1 MSIKNIVLI
10 GFMGSGKSM
19 TANRLSEI
27 LGRKV
32 ISTDKLIEEREG
44 RPISRIFE
52 ESGEPYF
59 RKVEKDV
66 VAEISKR
73 TSVILD
79 CGGGVVLDAENREN
93 LKKNGI
99 LIYLSA
105 SPYTIYKN
113 IKNRAHRPLLNVKDP
128 RVKIA
133 QLLAERTPLYEQA
146 DFVINADHKS
156 IDRITKDVLKVLEN
170 E

>member
-1 MSIKNIVLI
+1 
-10 GFMGSGKSM
+10 MGSGKSM

-32 ISTDKLIEEREG
+32 ISTDKMIEEREG
-44 RPISRIFE
+44 RPISRIFD

-59 RKVEKDV
+59 RKVEKEI
-66 VAEISKR
+66 VAEVSQR
-73 TSVILD
+73 SGVILD
-79 CGGGVVLDAENREN
+79 CGGGVVLDAQNRAN

-105 SPYTIYKN
+105 SPDSIYKN
-113 IKNRAHRPLLNVKDP
+113 IKNRAHRPLLNVKEP
-128 RVKIA
+128 RARIA
-133 QLLAERTPLYEQA
+133 ELLEEREPLYEQA
-146 DFVINADHKS
+146 DFIIDADHRS
-156 IDRITKDVLKVLEN
+156 IDQITKDVLKVLEH